1 MHYPLCCISIES
13 HHESPEAC
21 SSSNNNGGSS
31 NRSFAGML
39 YKWTN
44 YGKGWRSRWFL
55 LRNGVLTY
63 SKIILQPE
71 TLADVSFIGDVS
83 SGTIS
88 SRHRKRRKSRLGIVH
103 LKVSSF
109 RESRSDDKRFYI
121 FTATKTLHLRT
132 SSNKERLAWIQAL
145 ASSSSSTK
153 NLNDTSFNVS
163 LSTDGLRKRLVEGGV
178 GEEVVKDCEQ
188 IMLLEF
194 SQLQTQ
200 LHLLCQER
208 SSLLDTLRQ
217 LEAANIEVEASGGPE
232 CEYPLT
238 QQEYSDLRRG
248 KYSGMLFMYL
258 SWLVSVS
265 V

>member
-1 MHYPLCCISIES
+1 M
-13 HHESPEAC
+13 
-21 SSSNNNGGSS
+21 
-31 NRSFAGML
+31 
-39 YKWTN
+39 
-44 YGKGWRSRWFL
+44 
-55 LRNGVLTY
+55 
-63 SKIILQPE
+63 
-71 TLADVSFIGDVS
+71 
-83 SGTIS
+83 
-88 SRHRKRRKSRLGIVH
+88 
-103 LKVSSF
+103 SSF

-145 ASSSSSTK
+145 ASSSSTK

-163 LSTDGLRKRLVEGGV
+163 LSTQGLRKRLVEGGV

-217 LEAANIEVEASGGPE
+217 LEVYNIFT
-232 CEYPLT
+232 CH
-238 QQEYSDLRRG
+238 
-248 KYSGMLFMYL
+248 LFMCHGTL
-258 SWLVSVS
+258 
-265 V
+265 